1 MSDLAHA
8 ALDSDSEVVADAM
21 EDGDVAFTRGTAAA
35 AFRHRDFRIFWAG
48 LFASNIGTWMQN
60 IIVAAYV
67 QKLTGDARWVG
78 VVAFAQLG
86 PLVLLSNFSGMLA
99 DSVDRKRF
107 LTVMQLAQ
115 LAGSVVLAGIALEHH
130 PSPWSIF
137 VCMLTIGIANAL
149 GGPTQ
154 SAIAPSLVPKEDLPG
169 AVSLFSFQMNMS
181 RVIGPIIGGVL
192 YAVSGAA
199 LVFAVNALTY
209 LFAVYGIV
217 VARYPRRVNAQFDGG
232 AWRRFTSGFRLAW
245 ADPLVRRIMFIL
257 WTMSFVSLNFISFMA
272 PHAQRDLGIDPAS
285 YGYELL
291 YALFG
296 IGAAAG
302 AMSVGS
308 VFARRDKG
316 TLVRP
321 ALVVFA
327 VALGVFGALRV
338 ASPAY
343 VVVVVLGYA
352 YFVVVTALSTQLQEH
367 IGDEIRGRIMAIWI
381 MGFGGLVGLSALVL
395 GPIAQWSVSTL
406 LIAGAVW
413 LAVLAT
419 VAGPSRLRAEV
430 EPGVRRVGAAQGRGP
445 GHRVPRRA
453 RARARAGRVGG

>member
-1 MSDLAHA
+1 MAEVARH
-8 ALDSDSEVVADAM
+8 ALDAESEVVADAM
-21 EDGDVAFTRGTAAA
+21 ADGDVAFTRGTAGAA
-35 AFRHRDFRIFWAG
+35 IRHRDFRIFWTG
-48 LFASNIGTWMQN
+48 LFASNVGTWMQN

-99 DSVDRKRF
+99 DSVDRKKF
-107 LTVMQLAQ
+107 LTTMQLAQ
-115 LAGSVVLAGIALEHH
+115 LAGSFVLAGIALAKH

-137 VCMLTIGIANAL
+137 FCMLGIGLANAL

-181 RVIGPIIGGVL
+181 RVIGPIIGQVL
-192 YAVSGAA
+192 FTTSGPA

-217 VARYPRRVNAQFDGG
+217 MARYPRRVNARFDGG
-232 AWRRFTSGFRLAW
+232 PWQRFTSGFRLAW
-245 ADPLVRRIMFIL
+245 ADPLVRLIMAIL
-257 WTMSFVSLNFISFMA
+257 WTLSFISLNFISFMA
-272 PHAQRDLGIDPAS
+272 PHAQHDLGIDPKSIA
-285 YGYELL
+285 YGWL
-291 YALFG
+291 YGLFG
-296 IGAAAG
+296 LGAAAG

-308 VFARRDKG
+308 VFAQRDKG

-321 ALVVFA
+321 ALAVFA
-327 VALGVFGALRV
+327 VALGVFGALRS
-338 ASPAY
+338 AAPAFA
-343 VVVVVLGYA
+343 VVVVLGYA
-352 YFVVVTALSTQLQEH
+352 YFVVITALSTRLQEH
-367 IGDEIRGRIMAIWI
+367 IPNEIRGRIMALWI

-395 GPIAQWSVSTL
+395 GPVAQWSVSGL

-413 LAVLAT
+413 AVVLAI
-419 VAGPSRLRAEV
+419 VAAPSRLREEAHPDV
-430 EPGVRRVGAAQGRGP
+430 VALRSTD
-445 GHRVPRRA
+445 H
-453 RARARAGRVGG
+453 

>member
-1 MSDLAHA
+1 
-8 ALDSDSEVVADAM
+8 
-21 EDGDVAFTRGTAAA
+21 
-35 AFRHRDFRIFWAG
+35 
-48 LFASNIGTWMQN
+48 
-60 IIVAAYV
+60 
-67 QKLTGDARWVG
+67 
-78 VVAFAQLG
+78 
-86 PLVLLSNFSGMLA
+86 VLLSNVGGMLA
-99 DSVDRKRF
+99 DSVDRKKF
-107 LTVMQLAQ
+107 LTTMQLAQ
-115 LAGSVVLAGIALEHH
+115 LAGSFALAGIALADR

-137 VCMLTIGIANAL
+137 FCMLGIGIANAL

-154 SAIAPSLVPKEDLPG
+154 SAIAPSLVPKDDLPG

-192 YAVSGAA
+192 FTTSGAA

-217 VARYPRRVNAQFDGG
+217 AARYPRRVNARFDGG

-272 PHAQRDLGIDPAS
+272 PHAQRDLGIDPKS

-296 IGAAAG
+296 VGAAAG

-316 TLVRP
+316 DLVRP
-321 ALVVFA
+321 SMLVFA
-327 VALGVFGALRV
+327 VALGIFGALRV
-338 ASPAY
+338 AGPAY
-343 VVVVVLGYA
+343 VVVAVLGYA
-352 YFVVVTALSTQLQEH
+352 YFVAITALSTRLQEH
-367 IGDEIRGRIMAIWI
+367 ISDDIRGRIMALWI

-395 GPIAQWSVSTL
+395 GPVAQWSVGTL
-406 LIAGAVW
+406 LVVGAVW
-413 LAVLAT
+413 ALVLAT
-419 VAGPSRLRAEV
+419 VAA
-430 EPGVRRVGAAQGRGP
+430 P
-445 GHRVPRRA
+445 GHLREGVHLH
-453 RARARAGRVGG
+453 VGSR